1 MILLIDNY
9 DSFVHNLARY
19 FQVLGQET
27 MVVRNDVVDRALLE
41 RVAPSAVV
49 ISPGPCSPSEAG
61 SSLDIVRA
69 LPENMPLLGVCLGH
83 QVIAAAFGASII
95 RAPQPVHGRASE
107 IVHTGRGLFAGLP
120 SPLRVGRYHS
130 LIVDRA
136 TLPEELEVI
145 AETVDGIVMAIVH
158 RSRPIVGVQFHP
170 EAILT
175 EAGLDLLANFI
186 RNIGEGAA

>member
-27 MVVRNDVVDRALLE
+27 MVVRNDVVDQALLE

-95 RAPQPVHGRASE
+95 CAPQPVHGRASE

-136 TLPEELEVI
+136 TLPDELEVT
-145 AETVDGIVMAIVH
+145 AETVDGIVMAIAH

-186 RNIGEGAA
+186 RTIGEVAA

>member
-9 DSFVHNLARY
+9 DSFVHNLSRY

-27 MVVRNDVVDRALLE
+27 MVVRNDVVDQTLIE
-41 RVAPSAVV
+41 RVQPSAVV

-69 LPENMPLLGVCLGH
+69 LPETMPVLGVCLGH
-83 QVIAAAFGASII
+83 QVIAAAFGARII
-95 RAPQPVHGRASE
+95 QAPQPVHGRASE

-136 TLPEELEVI
+136 TLPDELEVT
-145 AETVDGIVMAIVH
+145 AETVDGLVMAIAH
-158 RSRPIVGVQFHP
+158 RDRPIVGVQFHP

-186 RNIGEGAA
+186 RMVDEVAK